1 MMLVLAP
8 SDFQKLS
15 PACRTEIL
23 QLLMPE
29 RDVAALHLFD
39 DTPDVSGSSE
49 TEDVVTEEKKVV
61 SLTAAEAADLLANI
75 GKRSSVTLKE
85 FALGHPVPIGSLIG
99 EGKPYKDNTELKR
112 SFVAAVN
119 RRLRTVYGTRN
130 AALFMSDRDRTK
142 IRVTPQT
149 ARSLRRAF
157 QLAEAPPALQFY
169 DEKGQKLEST
179 ISACQ
184 LLERKVLDAWSH
196 LDHSKIPES
205 PVDCFAWTMREFV
218 AQGFELVVR
227 VPKIW
232 DEDTQRLTY
241 ELHSVADP
249 LGAIENWQSE
259 RDPVELLLGDPSEP
273 NAFVQPMFQGGDIY
287 VGRE

>member
-15 PACRTEIL
+15 RACRTELL

-29 RDVAALHLFD
+29 RDVAALHLLD
-39 DTPDVSGSSE
+39 ETPDVPGPPE
-49 TEDVVTEEKKVV
+49 PEDVVAEEKQVV

-75 GKRSSVTLKE
+75 GKRSSDTLRE
-85 FALGHPVPIGSLIG
+85 FALGQPVPIGSLIG

-149 ARSLRRAF
+149 ARSLRRVF

-169 DEKGQKLEST
+169 DEQGQKLEST
-179 ISACQ
+179 ASACQ
-184 LLERKVLDAWSH
+184 LLQRKVLDGWSH
-196 LDHSKIPES
+196 IDYSKIPES
-205 PVDCFAWTMREFV
+205 QVECFAWTMREFV

-249 LGAIENWQSE
+249 FGAIENWVSE
-259 RDPVELLLGDPSEP
+259 RDPGELLLGDPGEP
-273 NAFVQPMFQGGDIY
+273 SAFVRPIL
-287 VGRE
+287 